1 MSADSRR
8 LAALRTRLDSGQ
20 LAALAAVIEFGSFD
34 VAANE
39 LKLTPSAVSQRIK
52 ALEQHVGQILVVRE
66 KPCRATSAGIPL
78 VRLAAQTA
86 MLESEALSEAGVE
99 ISTERRVAIAV
110 NADSMATWFPAVL
123 SAGLDVLFDI
133 RIEDQDLSSRF
144 LREGVVMGAVTTE
157 RVAVPGCRV
166 RRLGAMRYV
175 PVASPA
181 YFERHL
187 AGGFTADAVSAAP
200 SLAWSRDDGLQDQ
213 LVQKTFRR
221 PIARRVHYIPSTEG
235 FATAVSSGLGW
246 GMYPELLAKQALSE
260 GEFVR
265 AADLHLDVPL
275 FWQSWKLDSAVARG
289 VSDAVVAAARA
300 LV

>member
-1 MSADSRR
+1 MREKIE
-8 LAALRTRLDSGQ
+8 TRLDAGQ

-34 VAANE
+34 TAASQ
-39 LKLTPSAVSQRIK
+39 LRLTPSAVSQRIK
-52 ALEQHVGQILVVRE
+52 ALEQHVGQILIVRE
-66 KPCRATSAGIPL
+66 KPCKATAAGIPL

-86 MLESEALSEAGVE
+86 ILESEALADAGVE
-99 ISTERRVAIAV
+99 MSTERRVAIAV

-123 SAGLDVLFDI
+123 GAGLDVLFDI

-175 PVASPA
+175 PVASPE
-181 YFERHL
+181 YLDRYL
-187 AGGFTADAVSAAP
+187 AGGFTADSVAAAP

-213 LVQKTFRR
+213 LVRKAFRR
-221 PIARRVHYIPSTEG
+221 PMARRVHYVPSTEG
-235 FATAVSSGLGW
+235 FAAAVSAGLGW
-246 GMYPELLAKQALSE
+246 GMYPELLVKHALSS

-265 AADLHLDVPL
+265 ATDLHLDVPL
-275 FWQSWKLDSAVARG
+275 FWQSWKLDSTVATS
-289 VSDAVVAAARA
+289 VSDAVVEAARA